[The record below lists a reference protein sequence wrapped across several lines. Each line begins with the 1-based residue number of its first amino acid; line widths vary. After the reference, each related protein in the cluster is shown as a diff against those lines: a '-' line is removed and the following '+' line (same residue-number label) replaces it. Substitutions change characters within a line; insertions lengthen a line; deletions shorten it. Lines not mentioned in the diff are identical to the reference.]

1 MAEYEKLKELELQ
14 IRIGKLSINSLKTAL
29 ISIGDTDVLEA
40 AVGAGE
46 AYQELRAK
54 LVRKEGKK

>member
-1 MAEYEKLKELELQ
+1 MAEYKKTKELELQ
-14 IRIGKLSINSLKTAL
+14 IRIGKLSMNSLRTAL
-29 ISIGDTDVLEA
+29 ISVQDTDILEA

-54 LVRKEGKK
+54 LIRKEEKK

>member
-1 MAEYEKLKELELQ
+1 MAEYEKIKELELQ
-14 IRIGKLSINSLKTAL
+14 IRIGKLSLNSLKTAL
-29 ISIGDTDVLEA
+29 LSITDTDVLEA

-54 LVRKEGKK
+54 LIRKEAKK